1 MKPLTY
7 ALMLV
12 LMVANPSM
20 AAEENPEE
28 MVLAK
33 TYEHLAQTII
43 ELRTAETNLVRA
55 ILINHHMMAW
65 HHFAK
70 ASAGTDVVKQLE
82 AAASE
87 ITKIANEGGKAVQA
101 VRQTLVE
108 AGHHHHHH
116 HSDAETQSDY
126 VFIDDKEKKAFLD
139 LANRVARTAGSASA
153 DQITKMQADL
163 DTLFNAALA
172 AEE

>member
-1 MKPLTY
+1 MKLCVYT
-7 ALMLV
+7 LV
-12 LMVANPSM
+12 LVLLASPLI
-20 AAEENPEE
+20 AAEENREE
-28 MVLAK
+28 LVLAK

-43 ELRTAETNLVRA
+43 ELRSAETNLVRA
-55 ILINHHMMAW
+55 ILVNHRTMAGRYL
-65 HHFAK
+65 AM
-70 ASAGTDVVKQLE
+70 ASAGTDVAKQLE

-139 LANRVARTAGSASA
+139 FATRVARMGGSATA
-153 DQITKMQADL
+153 DQVAKIQMEL
-163 DTLFNAALA
+163 DTLFEAALT
-172 AEE
+172 AEK